1 MALFKRNNLKE
12 KGLTD
17 EQIEYIMTESGRA
30 LGDYELKSNIQAQID
45 AAVEAV
51 KVNPEPVNV
60 LETDE
65 YRELLA
71 KCSIGEI
78 RKALRTNL
86 LHSFWIRRI
95 SVVGEPRL
103 VVCCLFG
110 KSKFNR
116 AVSTRPHLCGLST
129 MGQDFPGSPVV

>member
-1 MALFKRNNLKE
+1 MAQQLSICSLVGNNSQK
-12 KGLTD
+12 T
-17 EQIEYIMTESGRA
+17 YF
-30 LGDYELKSNIQAQID
+30 
-45 AAVEAV
+45 V
-51 KVNPEPVNV
+51 
-60 LETDE
+60 